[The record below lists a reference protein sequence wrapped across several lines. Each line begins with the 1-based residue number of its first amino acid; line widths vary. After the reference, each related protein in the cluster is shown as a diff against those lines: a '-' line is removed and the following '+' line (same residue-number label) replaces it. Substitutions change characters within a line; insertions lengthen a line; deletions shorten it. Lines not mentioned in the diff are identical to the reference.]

1 MTTDLIPHLRAM
13 AAFSGGRMSKAEL
26 ALVLCA
32 GKYKGRGNTGRDI
45 SKENDDAETKA
56 AEQRRMANARDR
68 RLAVAPQHVKERW
81 QSILAL
87 HGRDRQKKLAE
98 VKVHGYDSAGHK
110 VQRVLLA
117 V

>member
-1 MTTDLIPHLRAM
+1 
-13 AAFSGGRMSKAEL
+13 MSKAEL

-68 RLAVAPQHVKERW
+68 RRVVAPQHAKEKRRW
-81 QSILAL
+81 IRAL
-87 HGRDRQKKLAE
+87 RGRDRQTNWQKKIFTDMMLQDTKYE
-98 VKVHGYDSAGHK
+98 DVY
-110 VQRVLLA
+110 
-117 V
+117 